1 MIIPRQSFN
10 LVQLSIISFGVLF
23 SITLLSGCILTNTYV
38 SAANTSA
45 DASVN
50 VSAACTM
57 TGSGNNSH
65 TATITPGTAFTGNI
79 GTTNIVA
86 SCNDP
91 NGYSVYAIGYSGN
104 PSTLG
109 NTDLIN
115 TMQQ

>member
-1 MIIPRQSFN
+1 MEVKKRKSDPVKLSLTIFSVLLVVTFVAN
-10 LVQLSIISFGVLF
+10 LGYSYA
-23 SITLLSGCILTNTYV
+23 TNV
-38 SAANTSA
+38 SVTDSA

-79 GTTNIVA
+79 GTPNIVA

-91 NGYSVYAIGYSGN
+91 NGYS
-104 PSTLG
+104 
-109 NTDLIN
+109 
-115 TMQQ
+115 